1 VKSSSLEASCI
12 AVRKHKVARMSFLEI
27 MFLIIM
33 GMLATGLISQALVD
47 LTGMGRFKKDNEIE
61 ERKDKE

>member
-1 VKSSSLEASCI
+1 
-12 AVRKHKVARMSFLEI
+12 MSFLEI
-27 MFLIIM
+27 MFLLIM
-33 GMLATGLISQALVD
+33 GMLVAGLISQALVD